1 MTHYLGKHSSTG
13 DLQCTQL
20 RINNVDVAE
29 ALASKLEA
37 ADLSDKQ
44 DALTIQNTTS
54 STFDG
59 TLYARGGLD
68 LSNGTLTYIPPDVI
82 DWTTDQ
88 GDTNIDANNIP
99 LLPYAPNQL
108 ASNGTPGLTNF
119 NFNSTRKLKLD
130 SIEEN
135 AQVNPSWLPATDPNY
150 LRSVLDFNLP
160 STHYVQNGIGNIPL
174 NRTVAQLESDYST
187 LYELIEAMLQLQ
199 AAPQQVVSI
208 SGALLRFTTAGGDRE
223 FGTSFPTTLELEFE
237 RGSWVNA
244 ITPTVLPH
252 PGDGTVTLNG
262 LGLTNATITQ
272 ATQSIS
278 ASSPSTIDYETTG
291 ISGSFTTNQTVTA
304 SLLTGSTSTGSVV
317 DNYGVSTSG
326 PVSQTFN
333 ATGLL
338 FEVYKP
344 VFVNN
349 SKIVS
354 DAIGSAGGGGQSGE
368 HGTVKVFSNTTTV
381 VIVDHVYNHTIE
393 IPFEPNT
400 LQIFVEFGNTGWSTQ
415 TTWSKSQGTRTIN
428 GQTNVVYWTVTWM
441 GSARSAVDV
450 RLSS

>member
-20 RINNVDVAE
+20 RINNVDIAE

-44 DALTIQNTTS
+44 DALTIQNTSS

-59 TLYARGGLD
+59 TLYAQGGLD
-68 LSNGTLTYIPPDVI
+68 LSNGTLSYIPPEIV

-88 GDTNIDANNIP
+88 GDSNIDANNIP

-119 NFNSTRKLKLD
+119 NFTSTRKTKLD
-130 SIEEN
+130 SIEDN
-135 AQVNPSWLPATDPNY
+135 AQVNPSWLPTTDPNY
-150 LRSVLDFNLP
+150 LRSALDFNLP
-160 STHYVQNGIGNIPL
+160 STHYVQNSIGNIPL

-208 SGALLRFTTAGGDRE
+208 SGASLSFTTTGGDRE
-223 FGTSFPTTLELEFE
+223 FGTSYPTSLELEFE

-244 ITPTVLPH
+244 INPTVLPH
-252 PGDGTVTLNG
+252 PGDGVVTLNG
-262 LGLTNATITQ
+262 LGLTGATITQ
-272 ATQSIS
+272 ATQLIT
-278 ASSPSTIDYETTG
+278 ASSPADISYEKTG

-333 ATGLL
+333 ATSIQ
-338 FEVYKP
+338 FNVYKP

-349 SKIVS
+349 TKQTSTT
-354 DAIGSAGGGGQSGE
+354 AGSAGGGGESGQPS
-368 HGTVKVFSNTTTV
+368 TVKVFGTTTTV
-381 VIVDHVYNHTIE
+381 IVADHVYNQTIE
-393 IPFEPNT
+393 IPFEPT
-400 LQIFVEFGNTGWSTQ
+400 TFEVFVEFTDSWVAQTQ
-415 TTWSKSQGTRTIN
+415 WSKAQGSRTIN
-428 GQTNVVYWTVTWM
+428 GITNVVYWSVTYT
-441 GSARSAVDV
+441 GNARSQADY
-450 RLSS
+450 RLS